1 MHSAVV
7 AVEVAAVQDSPVA
20 LEARVAAEE
29 VVVEEHVV
37 VTLYTALI
45 VLMEPVGPPQHREVR
60 EGAEEPVLEAARA
73 VRAVRAAEA
82 AARFRSL
89 PTAL

>member
-1 MHSAVV
+1 MV
-7 AVEVAAVQDSPVA
+7 AVEVAAVQGSPVA
-20 LEARVAAEE
+20 LEARVAEE
-29 VVVEEHVV
+29 EAVVEEHVV
-37 VTLYTALI
+37 VTLCTASRL
-45 VLMEPVGPPQHREVR
+45 LLEPVGPPQHREVR
-60 EGAEEPVLEAARA
+60 EVAEEPVLEAVRA